1 MLDKPISSNGAVHRG
16 RPDRRPL
23 SLALQGGG
31 SHGAF
36 TWGVLDRLLEADRY
50 RIDAITGTSAGSV
63 NAVAL
68 AHGLTVGDADTAR
81 DTPAQVWESVSMP
94 MDLML
99 TGSDQRP
106 SLNLLAK
113 VGLSMTIAM
122 SPGQF
127 NPLGLDPLRTI
138 LTRHLD
144 IERLRTD
151 PAAPALYLAATNADT
166 GRPRIF
172 TNADLTIDAVLA
184 SACLPSVHEPVE
196 IDGERYWDGGYS
208 ANPPLQ
214 PLLTAGPHDALIVL
228 IVPTRHAGTPVR
240 PAAIQARES
249 EFAFTTAFLR
259 EAELMADATT
269 RARRTRWPF
278 GGELE
283 RSLRQMRWHLIDA
296 EEYIATLDPQTR
308 VVTHLPFLRSLR
320 DAGRDHA
327 TDWLS
332 TGGTHVG
339 DASTIDLRTLQA
351 AV

>member
-81 DTPAQVWESVSMP
+81 DTLAQVWESVSMP

-113 VGLSMTIAM
+113 VGLSMTMAM

-166 GRPRIF
+166 AARRARTTLLGVVHLQGRELRV
-172 TNADLTIDAVLA
+172 NASVGVSFAEA
-184 SACLPSVHEPVE
+184 SALRKPRVSTWVR
-196 IDGERYWDGGYS
+196 GSRMNS
-208 ANPPLQ
+208 A
-214 PLLTAGPHDALIVL
+214 TA
-228 IVPTRHAGTPVR
+228 
-240 PAAIQARES
+240 ARC
-249 EFAFTTAFLR
+249 TAP
-259 EAELMADATT
+259 
-269 RARRTRWPF
+269 RASDR
-278 GGELE
+278 
-283 RSLRQMRWHLIDA
+283 
-296 EEYIATLDPQTR
+296 
-308 VVTHLPFLRSLR
+308 
-320 DAGRDHA
+320 
-327 TDWLS
+327 
-332 TGGTHVG
+332 
-339 DASTIDLRTLQA
+339 
-351 AV
+351 